1 MKTSLSNVS
10 AMLSIDVTL
19 DLTLCNKALFLIF
32 LICCH
37 CTCHVDNLDIH
48 IVSAWYSSK
57 TGATCANYI
66 RTYIE
71 GEEGRAMER
80 KGGAD
85 KELQNG
91 LGFAACK

>member
-1 MKTSLSNVS
+1 MLLQPTENGVTKTSLANVS
-10 AMLSIDVTL
+10 AMLSIDGTL
-19 DLTLCNKALFLIF
+19 DLMLCNKALFLIF
-32 LICCH
+32 LIFCH

-48 IVSAWYSSK
+48 KVSAWSSS

-71 GEEGRAMER
+71 CEEGRAMER

-85 KELQNG
+85 KEL
-91 LGFAACK
+91 